1 MTAIPTITVTP
12 FAAARAYGE
21 TASGGAG
28 AAAGGGS
35 GGGFGAT
42 LQRAISGAIADGQA
56 ADRQATGAIAGQG
69 NPTGGDL
76 TDVVT
81 AVSRA
86 ELALQT
92 ATAIRDRFV
101 QAYQDVMQMPI

>member
-28 AAAGGGS
+28 AG
-35 GGGFGAT
+35 GGGFGAS
-42 LQRAISGAIADGQA
+42 LQRAISGAVADGKA
-56 ADRQATGAIAGQG
+56 ADLQATGAIAGQ
-69 NPTGGDL
+69 GDL

>member
-12 FAAARAYGE
+12 GAAARAYGD
-21 TASGGAG
+21 TATGGSSNGSARGGADF
-28 AAAGGGS
+28 S
-35 GGGFGAT
+35 AT
-42 LQRAISGAIADGQA
+42 LQRAISAAVADGHA
-56 ADRQATGAIAGQG
+56 ADAQAMGAVAGQG
-69 NPTGGDL
+69 NL

>member
-1 MTAIPTITVTP
+1 MSTIPTITVTP
-12 FAAARAYGE
+12 TVAPGAAARAYGE
-21 TASGGAG
+21 TAAGGSGTAG
-28 AAAGGGS
+28 AAD
-35 GGGFGAT
+35 FGAT
-42 LQRAISGAIADGQA
+42 LQRAISGAVADGHA
-56 ADRQATGAIAGQG
+56 ADRQAMGAIAGQG
-69 NPTGGDL
+69 NL

>member
-1 MTAIPTITVTP
+1 MSTIPTITVTP
-12 FAAARAYGE
+12 SATPGAAARAYG
-21 TASGGAG
+21 TT
-28 AAAGGGS
+28 AAGGDGTAVPD
-35 GGGFGAT
+35 FGAT
-42 LQRAISGAIADGQA
+42 LQRAIAGAVSTGQTADQQA
-56 ADRQATGAIAGQG
+56 MAAIAGKG
-69 NPTGGDL
+69 NL

-86 ELALQT
+86 ELTLQT

>member
-12 FAAARAYGE
+12 FAAARAYGD

-35 GGGFGAT
+35 GGFGAT
-42 LQRAISGAIADGQA
+42 LQRAISGAIADGQV

-69 NPTGGDL
+69 NPTDGNL

-81 AVSRA
+81 AVTRA

>member
-1 MTAIPTITVTP
+1 MTAMPTITVTP
-12 FAAARAYGE
+12 GAAARAYGE
-21 TASGGAG
+21 TAGGSGGA
-28 AAAGGGS
+28 AAAGGA
-35 GGGFGAT
+35 GFGAS
-42 LQRAISGAIADGQA
+42 LQRAIAGAVTDGQA
-56 ADRQATGAIAGQG
+56 ADRQAMGAIAGQG
-69 NPTGGDL
+69 NL

-81 AVSRA
+81 AVTRA

>member
-12 FAAARAYGE
+12 GAAARAYGE
-21 TASGGAG
+21 TAGNTDGAG
-28 AAAGGGS
+28 TAGGT
-35 GGGFGAT
+35 GFGAT
-42 LQRAISGAIADGQA
+42 LQRAITGAIGDGQT
-56 ADRQATGAIAGQG
+56 ADQQALGAIAGQG
-69 NPTGGDL
+69 NL

-81 AVSRA
+81 AVTRA

>member
-1 MTAIPTITVTP
+1 MSAIPTITVTP
-12 FAAARAYGE
+12 GAAARAYGE
-21 TASGGAG
+21 TASGIDGT
-28 AAAGGGS
+28 AAAS
-35 GGGFGAT
+35 GTGFGAT
-42 LQRAISGAIADGQA
+42 LQRAIAGAVSDGQT
-56 ADRQATGAIAGQG
+56 ADQQAVGALAGQG
-69 NPTGGDL
+69 NL

-81 AVSRA
+81 AVTRA

>member
-12 FAAARAYGE
+12 QAAARAYGE
-21 TASGGAG
+21 TA
-28 AAAGGGS
+28 GGGS
-35 GGGFGAT
+35 GTAGAAGFGAT
-42 LQRAISGAIADGQA
+42 LQRALAGAVADGHT
-56 ADRQATGAIAGQG
+56 ADRQAMGAIAGRG
-69 NPTGGDL
+69 NL

>member
-12 FAAARAYGE
+12 FAAARAYGD

-42 LQRAISGAIADGQA
+42 LQRAISGAIADGRV
-56 ADRQATGAIAGQG
+56 ADRQATGAIAGQ
-69 NPTGGDL
+69 GDL